1 MSRCEVLQ
9 WLREAAH
16 FLQGGM
22 RVSWFSA
29 AHEGSGKAERSCELS
44 AKAGG
49 AEAMEA
55 NMADT
60 CRASGWRRAGRRG
73 ADGPPWSGRACSGWG
88 PRHLLWVQQDDLLC
102 LALSCLS
109 FARSK
114 FA

>member
-1 MSRCEVLQ
+1 
-9 WLREAAH
+9 
-16 FLQGGM
+16 M

-55 NMADT
+55 NMAGT
-60 CRASGWRRAGRRG
+60 RRASGWRRAGRRG

-88 PRHLLWVQQDDLLC
+88 PRHLVWVQEDDLRLSGSGLVLC
-102 LALSCLS
+102 

-114 FA
+114 FADGSGLGVN

>member
-49 AEAMEA
+49 DEAM
-55 NMADT
+55 
-60 CRASGWRRAGRRG
+60 WRTWLTRVAQAAGVVQAGVGQTGRRG
-73 ADGPPWSGRACSGWG
+73 AGGRAAGGVRGTSCGFRRMICS
-88 PRHLLWVQQDDLLC
+88 V
-102 LALSCLS
+102 
-109 FARSK
+109 
-114 FA
+114 